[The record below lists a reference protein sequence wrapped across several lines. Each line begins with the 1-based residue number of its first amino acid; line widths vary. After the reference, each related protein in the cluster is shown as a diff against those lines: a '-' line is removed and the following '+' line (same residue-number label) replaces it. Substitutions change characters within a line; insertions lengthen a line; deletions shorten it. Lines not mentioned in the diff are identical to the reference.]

1 VGDRSRPFDGWAPG
15 GWFRSAA
22 DRASADRPAAAAAGV
37 SAVGRLSRGGGA
49 RRGLAAAAGL
59 LIGLFCV
66 LLGPAAPASA
76 HAALVGSDPAS
87 GTIVPDAPNKITLS
101 FSESVQLVPGKIQV
115 LAPDGSR
122 ADQGEPQAAGSTVTV
137 PLRSGGSRGTYL
149 VSYRVVSAD
158 SHPVAGSLTYSVGAA
173 STPPTETAGAESV
186 DPVARALIPVG
197 KYLGYAG
204 LVLLVGPVLVLA
216 LLWPHR
222 LSRRGPARL
231 VWTGVG
237 LVLGSTVLALWLQAP
252 YTTGSGLFEVSGDDL
267 RDVLGSTFGA
277 VMLVRL
283 GVIVAAAFLLRPLL
297 RGEGGESKADLAL
310 LGVLGVAALATWPL
324 TGHPTASP
332 VAGVSVVVDA
342 VHLAAMSVWL
352 GGLVML
358 VGYLL
363 RRADERELGAILPI
377 WSRWAAT
384 AVAALI
390 IAGSVQALIEVGSF
404 TGFFTSTYGRLIL
417 IKIGLAAV
425 VVGMAAYSRR
435 LVRTRTAQAGPGK
448 LRRIV
453 LAELAVTAVVLGV
466 TAAVV
471 QIPPPRTASA
481 AESATTST
489 TISQTIT
496 DKSVS
501 LQVDVFPAK
510 VGNNSLHLYAYTP
523 DNKPLPVVE
532 WTATAALPAGGI
544 EPIEVP
550 LLRITDFHAVGDIA
564 LPTAGDWTFKFTVR
578 TSDIDQSTLTMTAKI
593 S

>member
-1 VGDRSRPFDGWAPG
+1 MTVDR
-15 GWFRSAA
+15 
-22 DRASADRPAAAAAGV
+22 RASAV
-37 SAVGRLSRGGGA
+37 F
-49 RRGLAAAAGL
+49 AGL
-59 LIGLFCV
+59 LLGLLCAV
-66 LLGPAAPASA
+66 LGPAGPASA
-76 HAALVGSDPAS
+76 HAALVASDPGS
-87 GTIVPDAPNKITLS
+87 NTIVPDAPNKITLT
-101 FSESVQLVPGKIQV
+101 FSESVQLISGRIQV

-122 ADQGEPQAAGSTVTV
+122 ADQGEPQSTGSTVTI
-137 PLRSGGSRGTYL
+137 PLRAGGGRGTYL

-158 SHPVAGSLTYSVGAA
+158 SHPVAGTLTYSVGAQ
-173 STPPTETAGAESV
+173 STPPSEGDIAESV
-186 DPVARALIPVG
+186 DPVVRALIPIG

-222 LSRRGPARL
+222 LSRVGPARL

-237 LVLGSTVLALWLQAP
+237 LVLGSTLLALWLQAP
-252 YTTGSGLFEVSGDDL
+252 YTTGTGLFDVSGDDL

-283 GVIVAAAFLLRPLL
+283 GVVIAAAVLLRPLL
-297 RGEGGESKADLAL
+297 RGDGGESKADLAL

-342 VHLAAMSVWL
+342 IHLTAMAVWL

-358 VGYLL
+358 VGFLL

-390 IAGSVQALIEVGSF
+390 LAGSVQALIEVASF
-404 TGFFTSTYGRLIL
+404 KGLYDSTYGRLIL
-417 IKIGLAAV
+417 AKIALAAAV
-425 VVGMAAYSRR
+425 IGVAAYSRK
-435 LVRTRTAQAGPGK
+435 LVRDRSAETGPRT
-448 LRRIV
+448 LRRAV
-453 LAELAVTAVVLGV
+453 GVELAITAVVLGV

-471 QIPPPRTASA
+471 QIPPPRTAEA
-481 AESATTST
+481 AETAATST
-489 TISQTIT
+489 TITQTIR
-496 DKSVS
+496 DDSVS
-501 LQVDVFPAK
+501 LQVDVFPAT

-532 WTATAALPAGGI
+532 WTATAALADKGI

-564 LPTAGDWTFKFTVR
+564 LPMAGEWTFKFTVR
-578 TSDIDQSTLTMTAKI
+578 TSDIDQSTLTMKAKI

>member
-1 VGDRSRPFDGWAPG
+1 MTV
-15 GWFRSAA
+15 
-22 DRASADRPAAAAAGV
+22 DRPGASDRLRRPPARAAAG
-37 SAVGRLSRGGGA
+37 GGGPA
-49 RRGLAAAAGL
+49 HGRFRRGLAAAAGL
-59 LIGLFCV
+59 LVGLFCV

-76 HAALVGSDPAS
+76 HAALVASDPAN
-87 GTIVPDAPNKITLS
+87 GTIVPDAPNKITLT
-101 FSESVQLVPGKIQV
+101 FSESVQLISGKIQV

-122 ADQGEPQAAGSTVTV
+122 ADQGEPQAAAGTVAI
-137 PLRSGGSRGTYL
+137 PLRAGGSRGTYL

-158 SHPVAGSLTYSVGAA
+158 SHPVAGSFTFSVGAA
-173 STPPTETAGAESV
+173 STPPTEAAGAESV
-186 DPVARALIPVG
+186 DPVVRALIPVG

-204 LVLLVGPVLVLA
+204 LVLLIGPVLVLA

-222 LSRRGPARL
+222 LSRRGPGRL

-252 YTTGSGLFEVSGDDL
+252 YTTGSGLFGSSVDDL

-297 RGEGGESKADLAL
+297 RGDGGESKADLAL
-310 LGVLGVAALATWPL
+310 LGVLAVAALATWPL

-342 VHLAAMSVWL
+342 IHLAAMSVWL

-358 VGYLL
+358 VGFLL
-363 RRADERELGAILPI
+363 RQADERELGAILPI

-390 IAGSVQALIEVGSF
+390 IAGSVQALIEVASF
-404 TGFFTSTYGRLIL
+404 KGLYDSTYGRLIL
-417 IKIGLAAV
+417 VKIGLAAMV
-425 VVGMAAYSRR
+425 IALAGYSRR
-435 LVRTRTAQAGPGK
+435 LVRNRRAETGPRL
-448 LRRIV
+448 LRRVV

-466 TAAVV
+466 TAALV

-481 AESATTST
+481 AESATVST

-501 LQVDVFPAK
+501 LQVDVFPAT
-510 VGNNSLHLYAYTP
+510 VGNNSLHLYAYTT

-532 WTATAALPAGGI
+532 WTATAALPAKGI

-550 LLRITDFHAVGDIA
+550 LLRITDFHAIGDIA
-564 LPTAGDWTFKFTVR
+564 LPAAGDWTLKFTIR